1 MEKVLNKIDKDR
13 FSSLMYALWWAM
25 TYDNVLKTDN
35 KDLVMTIA
43 KMNSLGSRRV
53 SSLNKLF
60 R

>member
-1 MEKVLNKIDKDR
+1 
-13 FSSLMYALWWAM
+13 M